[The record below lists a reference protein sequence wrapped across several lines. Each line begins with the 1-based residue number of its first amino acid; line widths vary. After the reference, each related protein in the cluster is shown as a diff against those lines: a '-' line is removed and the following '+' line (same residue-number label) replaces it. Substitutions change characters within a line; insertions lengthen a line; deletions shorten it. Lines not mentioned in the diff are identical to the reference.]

1 MQDSCLVRVSFIVC
15 VDCKVFYNNNL
26 LSSAAVTAAY
36 KLDAA
41 DTAETYYYA
50 KRGCAADP
58 NDGVKNG
65 EQAQADSYVFPA
77 GYTNVKQTNQRTTT
91 SKGNTL
97 RTSTVSVAKVFD
109 CYACDVTITQT
120 KTGSNPVEPTY
131 DEDMD

>member
-1 MQDSCLVRVSFIVC
+1 M
-15 VDCKVFYNNNL
+15 
-26 LSSAAVTAAY
+26 
-36 KLDAA
+36 
-41 DTAETYYYA
+41 
-50 KRGCAADP
+50 
-58 NDGVKNG
+58 KNG

-120 KTGSNPVEPTY
+120 KTGSNPIEPTY
-131 DEDMD
+131 DEDTD